1 MQGIE
6 VAPADPR
13 YPPLSLITFNVKP
26 TGEEIAYIKN
36 VVTPS
41 SYPAIVEKRLLIGKS
56 IYFNYDPGFTP
67 GIWQN
72 TLEYL
77 R

>member
-1 MQGIE
+1 M
-6 VAPADPR
+6 
-13 YPPLSLITFNVKP
+13 PPYNLITFRVKP
-26 TGEEIAYIKN
+26 TGNQIAFVKHAATTSY
-36 VVTPS
+36 
-41 SYPAIVEKRLLIGKS
+41 YPAIVEKRLVVGKS
-56 IYFNYDPGFTP
+56 VYFNYDPAITP